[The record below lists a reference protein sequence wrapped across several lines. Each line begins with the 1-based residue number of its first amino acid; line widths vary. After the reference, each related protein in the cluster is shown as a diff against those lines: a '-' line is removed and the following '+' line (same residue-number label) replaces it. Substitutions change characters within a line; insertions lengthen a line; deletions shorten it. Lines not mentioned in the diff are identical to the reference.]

1 MLRCIE
7 SFIRDPKAASLEAY
21 LTANGMT
28 CTRDT
33 TQARCVAEQR
43 GRYAVYGQDE
53 YGEARR
59 TLTVSTSLNGRC
71 ALTIEGSWRN
81 NASIPWRADAAVDRI
96 DRTAMSDIPCG
107 TW

>member
-1 MLRCIE
+1 MLRCVE
-7 SFIRDPKAASLEAY
+7 SFIRAPKAASHEAY

-28 CTRDT
+28 CTRDAA
-33 TQARCVAEQR
+33 QARCVAGQR
-43 GRYAVYGQDE
+43 GHYYVRGQDE

-71 ALTIEGSWRN
+71 AITIDGSRRD
-81 NASIPWRADAAVDRI
+81 NASVPWRADSDDRFDPAAI
-96 DRTAMSDIPCG
+96 SDIPCG